1 MKKHRILAIT
11 LARGGSKSIRKKN
24 IYKINGKPL
33 LYYTIKEAKKSKLI
47 TRYLVSTDDKE
58 IQTIAKKYGAEA
70 PFLRP
75 KNLSGDKA
83 SAAKA
88 DLHAL

>member
-33 LYYTIKEAKKSKLI
+33 LYYTIKEAKK
-47 TRYLVSTDDKE
+47 V
-58 IQTIAKKYGAEA
+58 
-70 PFLRP
+70 
-75 KNLSGDKA
+75 N
-83 SAAKA
+83 
-88 DLHAL
+88 